1 MQINDKEK
9 EDKMDK
15 IKGKIV
21 AVCRS
26 EKKGTVKKE
35 ITEGLLIEDFGLEK
49 DAHSGK
55 WHRQIS
61 LLGMESI
68 NKMKG
73 KGFKIKHG
81 DFAENLTVE
90 GIVLYQLPL
99 GTKLKVGENVLLE
112 VTQIGKECHQG
123 CEIRKKIGDCVMPR
137 EGIFTRVLESGKVK
151 TGDEIEVLS
160 E

>member
-1 MQINDKEK
+1 MQVNDKEK

-26 EKKGTVKKE
+26 EKKGTVKIE
-35 ITEGLLIEDFGLEK
+35 IDEGLLIENFGLEK

-55 WHRQIS
+55 RHRQIS
-61 LLGMESI
+61 LLGVESI

-81 DFAENLTVE
+81 DFAENLTVK

-137 EGIFTRVLESGKVK
+137 EGIFSRVLKGGKVK
-151 TGDEIEVLS
+151 AGNEIEVLS

>member
-1 MQINDKEK
+1 MNNTKKKYKVE
-9 EDKMDK
+9 K
-15 IKGKIV
+15 IKGRVV

-26 EKKGTVKKE
+26 ERKGTVKRK
-35 ITEGLLIEDFGLEK
+35 ITEGLLIKDFGLKE

-61 LLGMESI
+61 LLGIESI
-68 NKMKG
+68 NKMNEKG
-73 KGFKIKHG
+73 IEIKYG

-90 GIVLYQLPL
+90 GIVLNQLSL

-112 VTQIGKECHQG
+112 VTQIGKECHHG

-137 EGIFTRVLESGKVK
+137 EGIFARVLEGGKVK
-151 TGDEIEVLS
+151 AGDGIEVVS
-160 E
+160 K

>member
-15 IKGKIV
+15 VKGKIV

-26 EKKGTVKKE
+26 EKKGTVKTE
-35 ITEGLLIEDFGLEK
+35 IAEGLLIEDFGLEK

-61 LLGMESI
+61 LLGIESI
-68 NKMKG
+68 NKMRDKG
-73 KGFKIKHG
+73 YQLSFG

-99 GTKLKVGENVLLE
+99 GTKLKVGENALLE
-112 VTQIGKECHQG
+112 VTQIGKECHQD

-137 EGIFTRVLESGKVK
+137 EGIFTRVLKGGKVK
-151 TGDEIEVLS
+151 SGNGIEVVS
-160 E
+160 G

>member
-15 IKGKIV
+15 VKGKIV

-26 EKKGTVKKE
+26 EKKGTVKIE
-35 ITEGLLIEDFGLEK
+35 IAEGLLIEDFGLEK

-61 LLGMESI
+61 LLGIESI
-68 NKMKG
+68 NKMRDKG
-73 KGFKIKHG
+73 YQLSFG

-90 GIVLYQLPL
+90 GILLYQLPL
-99 GTKLKVGENVLLE
+99 GTILKVGENALLE
-112 VTQIGKECHQG
+112 
-123 CEIRKKIGDCVMPR
+123 
-137 EGIFTRVLESGKVK
+137 
-151 TGDEIEVLS
+151 
-160 E
+160 